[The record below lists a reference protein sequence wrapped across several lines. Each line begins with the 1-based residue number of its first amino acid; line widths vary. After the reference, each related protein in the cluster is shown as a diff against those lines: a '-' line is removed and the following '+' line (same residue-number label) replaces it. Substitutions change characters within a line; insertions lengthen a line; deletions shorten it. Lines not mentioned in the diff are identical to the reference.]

1 MFASFLFSALA
12 LLPGMATVGEGE
24 GVRCFQNIQEVKHY
38 LHLFSIHNT
47 SLIRLVKKNV
57 VLLQQ

>member
-1 MFASFLFSALA
+1 
-12 LLPGMATVGEGE
+12 GTATVGEGE

-38 LHLFSIHNT
+38 LHLFSIRNT

-57 VLLQQ
+57 VLPQQ